1 MNPMTRFTSFF
12 LASLVLIA
20 SSSSAQPQQEEVTT
34 TGQRPPDCFGDEV
47 TIDFS
52 NHYSLLSNTGTR
64 SGSRRARP
72 LLYTLERGATLP
84 PGLVLD
90 RRTGIVT
97 GVLRDRGFQNVYNIT
112 VVGTDPTESATPY
125 DRLHRSSVVVTS
137 TWCTGARISR
147 FLLVPTT
154 TTTTTTRTHN
164 NNNNNNKVTPTRSI
178 HNGDTIHLGC
188 SGGGGVRGSG
198 FNLEVETFSEFSR
211 EAQSEGDLTG
221 HVEFVLDG
229 RLVRTER
236 AFPFT
241 LGGFD
246 VNRGFLDFK
255 ISPGPHTLTAI
266 PYNPSGHE
274 GSSKTITFTIVVG
287 VVAQEGEDCCGA
299 TTTY

>member
-1 MNPMTRFTSFF
+1 MTRFTSLL
-12 LASLVLIA
+12 LASLVLFA
-20 SSSSAQPQQEEVTT
+20 SSSSAQQEV

-52 NHYSLLSNTGTR
+52 NSLPNTRR
-64 SGSRRARP
+64 SAP

-97 GVLRDRGFQNVYNIT
+97 GVLRDKGFQNVYNIT
-112 VVGTDPTESATPY
+112 VVGTDPTDPATPY
-125 DRLHRSSVVVTS
+125 DRLHRSSAVVTS
-137 TWCTGARISR
+137 AWCTGARISR
-147 FLLVPTT
+147 FLLVPTP
-154 TTTTTTRTHN
+154 TTTTTRTHN
-164 NNNNNNKVTPTRSI
+164 NNNNNKVIPTTTRSI

-188 SGGGGVRGSG
+188 GGGVEYGGGGGG

-236 AFPFT
+236 AFPFA

-246 VNRGFLDFK
+246 VNRGFLDFG
-255 ISPGPHTLTAI
+255 ISPGQHTLTAI

-274 GSSKTITFTIVVG
+274 GFSKTITFTIVVQKG
-287 VVAQEGEDCCGA
+287 DDCCGA